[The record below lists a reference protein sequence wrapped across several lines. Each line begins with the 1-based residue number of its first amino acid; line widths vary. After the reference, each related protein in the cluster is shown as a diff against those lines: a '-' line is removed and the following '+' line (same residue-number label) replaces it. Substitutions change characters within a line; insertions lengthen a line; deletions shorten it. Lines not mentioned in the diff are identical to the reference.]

1 MTDIPSAD
9 EIRNA
14 PGIDGNEDMDKFNTF
29 SMEALTRFL
38 NESVIE
44 LQNDQS
50 VFFKFPVLRD
60 MGKYRR
66 LWNRHYASF
75 ISLLRGKGYWCR
87 RATNEGDV
95 ILEIALREDTT
106 HLRRNG
112 GQ

>member
-1 MTDIPSAD
+1 MTEIPLAD

-14 PGIDGNEDMDKFNTF
+14 TGIQGNEDMDKFNAF
-29 SMEALTRFL
+29 AMRALSRFL
-38 NESVIE
+38 NESTVE
-44 LQNDQS
+44 LQNEQS
-50 VFFKFPVLRD
+50 VFFKFPVVRD

-75 ISLLRGKGYWCR
+75 VDLLREKGYWCR
-87 RATNEGDV
+87 RALNEGDA